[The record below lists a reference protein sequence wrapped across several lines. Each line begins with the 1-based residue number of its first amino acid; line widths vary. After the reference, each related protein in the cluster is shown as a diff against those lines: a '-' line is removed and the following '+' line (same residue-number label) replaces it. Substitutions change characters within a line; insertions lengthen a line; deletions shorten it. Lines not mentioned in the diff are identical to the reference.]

1 MLLALVGVTGVGKSY
16 YVEKISEKLNF
27 KKVNTIRTRSV
38 RKGED
43 SRYFMTKEELDKMFD
58 EGEIAYKFS
67 VFGGEYGYLKNE
79 IFSKDNMI
87 FEMHYTTIYDWKKV
101 RPDIKTIYI
110 MPTDINIAKEK
121 TKQRNLTK
129 EKEIERINEIEE
141 HYRKITTDMELQKQF
156 DYIIYNNYDE
166 KSELEI
172 LNLVKKML
180 KKEKKVG
187 VKSGI

>member
-121 TKQRNLTK
+121 AKQRNLTK

>member
-43 SRYFMTKEELDKMFD
+43 SRYFMTKEELDKMFN

-121 TKQRNLTK
+121 AKQRNLTK

-180 KKEKKVG
+180 KKEKNVG